1 MVVVQMLMPS
11 FVTHAVV
18 LLFDDAFHERYNR
31 DCQGEDETVTFR
43 LLPIFIASMTLGGC
57 AASAVRAPEV
67 RQSVTVAVPFTGT
80 WFQVPK
86 ENDRGPSGF
95 LAIDHDRLL
104 FNLDGLPRGS
114 IAITENDT
122 DAGLRSG
129 RLICADGRVLYIAVG
144 ETITEQQAG
153 NQRIYSPTVH
163 LDLHLFP
170 NGSAPTDQPIAILR
184 LWPSTALAALSIHSS
199 ANNQAPNFE
208 TLSPPAKSLDSADHR
223 FIDVVKATRN
233 GFLNT
238 VVAQIISARSEGESI
253 NNLNS
258 LYHRC
263 TNLVRSDIVREL
275 DAARLGDANALS
287 RADQQSDDLHKM
299 DTAFSAWRS
308 QR

>member
-1 MVVVQMLMPS
+1 MSTPS

-18 LLFDDAFHERYNR
+18 LLFDDHSHEQHNR
-31 DCQGEDETVTFR
+31 DCQGEDEPVTFR
-43 LLPIFIASMTLGGC
+43 LLPILIATMTVGGC
-57 AASAVRAPEV
+57 GSATV
-67 RQSVTVAVPFTGT
+67 RQPVAVAVPFAGT
-80 WFQVPK
+80 WHQMPK

-95 LAIDHDRLL
+95 LAIDHDRIL

-144 ETITEQQAG
+144 ESITEQQAG
-153 NQRIYSPTVH
+153 NQRVYSPTVH

-170 NGSAPTDQPIAILR
+170 NGANPTDQPLATLR

-199 ANNQAPNFE
+199 AMNSTATLE
-208 TLSPPAKSLDSADHR
+208 TLSPPAKSLGPADHR
-223 FIDVVKATRN
+223 FIDVVKTTRN

-238 VVAQIISARSEGESI
+238 VVAHLISARSEGE
-253 NNLNS
+253 NQNDVNS
-258 LYHRC
+258 LYYRC
-263 TNLVRSDIVREL
+263 ANLMRSDIVREL
-275 DAARLGDANALS
+275 DAARLGDASALS
-287 RADQQSDDLHKM
+287 RADQQSDDLHKI
-299 DTAFSAWRS
+299 DTAFVEWRS